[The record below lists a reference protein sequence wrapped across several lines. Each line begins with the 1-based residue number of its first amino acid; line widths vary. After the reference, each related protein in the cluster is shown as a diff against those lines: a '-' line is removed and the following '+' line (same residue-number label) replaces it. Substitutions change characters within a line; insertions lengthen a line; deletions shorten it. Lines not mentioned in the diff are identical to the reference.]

1 MATDKLN
8 ILYVDDE
15 EQNLVS
21 FKAAFR
27 REYNIFTARSG
38 QEGLEV
44 LKKESIHLI
53 ITDQRMP
60 EMTGVQFLEQAIAT
74 YPETIRIVL
83 TGFSDTEAI
92 VDAINTGRIFR
103 YIHKPW
109 NEDELKL
116 TIESARQLLDLQMQ
130 NKKLVEELQ
139 QKVQEQE
146 KTLRLFQKYVPEEVV
161 QKTLNAEEDSLFEG
175 EIRHVAVLFCDIR
188 GFTSISERISPKEV
202 VAFLNSYYT
211 IMTDCIRK
219 HHGSVNQFVGDEIFA
234 CFGAPMASIKN
245 EQNAV
250 LCALEMISKLKK
262 LNEQYESRIGRKVE
276 VGIGI
281 NAGLVVAGNTGSE
294 DRIEYSITGDTV
306 NTGSRIEDL
315 TKDYPNLILIGE
327 TVYQKVKNLVNVK
340 EWDPVELRGKK
351 DKCLVY
357 EVLGLK

>member
-1 MATDKLN
+1 MALEKLN

-27 REYNIFTARSG
+27 RQYNVFTAKG
-38 QEGLEV
+38 GKEGLEI
-44 LKKESIHLI
+44 LKNNAIHLI

-60 EMTGVQFLEQAIAT
+60 EMTGVQFLEQAIAA
-74 YPETIRIVL
+74 YPDTIRIVL

-103 YIHKPW
+103 YIQKPW
-109 NEDELKL
+109 DENELKL
-116 TIESARQLLDLQMQ
+116 TIESARQMMELQLQ
-130 NKKLVEELQ
+130 NKRLVEELQ

-161 QKTLNAEEDSLFEG
+161 QKTLNADGDSLFEG
-175 EIRHVAVLFCDIR
+175 ELRHVAVLFCDVR
-188 GFTSISERISPKEV
+188 GFTSISEQISPKEV

-219 HHGSVNQFVGDEIFA
+219 HHGFVNQFVGDEIFA

-250 LCALEMISKLKK
+250 MCALEMISKLEV
-262 LNEQYESRIGRKVE
+262 LNATYESRFGRKVE

-281 NAGLVVAGNTGSE
+281 NAGEVVAGNTGSE

-306 NTGSRIEDL
+306 NTGSRIEEL
-315 TKDYPNLILIGE
+315 TKDFPNIILISGK
-327 TVYQKVKNLVNVK
+327 VYEKVKHLVEVVC
-340 EWDPVELRGKK
+340 WDPVELKGKK
-351 DKCLVY
+351 EKCLIY